1 MITKMNYLNNNKM
14 KNNQKNKHLM
24 QLLSALFLLISVSS
38 QAHFGSK
45 GPYGGSVSC
54 SLVKETNVY
63 MGTLDGGV
71 YESTNSKLLAWR
83 ARPVGLKSGKITALA
98 HTGKYLFAATADSG
112 VFVFTG
118 FVGSDRYWKKA
129 NNGIGSLQIT
139 SLYAVDSST
148 VLAGTLA
155 NGIYKT
161 TDKGANWVSVGASL
175 LHFEI
180 TGFVQ
185 AGNRIIHTSDGGMW
199 ASDDQGSTW
208 FDFTDV
214 YTDDIKASAI
224 SYNSVNHQILI
235 SNADGL
241 YTADSADVTSMPM
254 YINAQNGLP
263 AQTMVRA
270 IANDGN
276 NWYIATDKGV
286 FTSSCLSINWTAVNT
301 GLPTNDINSIV
312 YIQNRLLAGTHKEGI
327 YKSPSA
333 SIAWIANN
341 TSFNNVQTFSMITG
355 GASTVIAATE
365 KGVFVS
371 NDLANIYKAGN
382 KGLLDSLH
390 VNDLAFSQANLL
402 AATKN
407 AGVFIS
413 ADTAKTWS
421 PFNSGLGSMVITKIF
436 TNGNEKFVLTSSG
449 HLYRYDGTS
458 WVMDHIGVPSASV
471 ITSMAFFGNKMIL
484 GVLGKGVY
492 VKSVSG
498 MTWNAFN
505 TGLSDLNVTS
515 LTQLGAKIFAGT
527 DGSGVFV
534 SDTANA
540 NWSAT
545 SSTVIPH
552 TSLMSLNAGR
562 IQAMAQYGAYVFA
575 SYKGGLVASSDNGA
589 TWIAGGNQ
597 FNLPSFTDVKKISF
611 VTTRVFV
618 TTENNGLYSNALS
631 ELPSPAGVADL
642 SAADLSSL
650 DISPNPNRGEFF
662 IHMEKVK
669 ANVSAVVIFDMLGKQ
684 MQFIPVSKI
693 QQQIAVHTN
702 GIPGVYF
709 VQLLT
714 DKGPLTKRIV
724 IE

>member
-1 MITKMNYLNNNKM
+1 MKKYNIIKLVTQFLCLFFLMIS
-14 KNNQKNKHLM
+14 
-24 QLLSALFLLISVSS
+24 LST

-54 SLVKETNVY
+54 SLVKDTNVY
-63 MGTLDGGV
+63 IGTVDGGV
-71 YESTNSKLLAWR
+71 YESTNSKLLVWR

-98 HTGKYLFAATADSG
+98 HTGSYFFAATADSG
-112 VFVFTG
+112 VFIFTG

-129 NNGIGSLQIT
+129 NKGLGSLQIT
-139 SLYAVDSST
+139 SLYAVDSIT
-148 VLAGTLA
+148 LLAGTLV

-161 TDKGANWVSVGASL
+161 TDKGANWVSVSASL

-185 AGNRIIHTSDGGMW
+185 AGNRIIHTSDGGIW

-214 YTDDIKASAI
+214 YTDDIKATAI

-235 SNADGL
+235 SNVDGL
-241 YTADSADVTSMPM
+241 YTADSADVTSKPM

-263 AQTMVRA
+263 AQTIVRA
-270 IANDGN
+270 ITNDGS

-286 FTSSCLSINWTAVNT
+286 FTSPCSSINWTAVNI
-301 GLPTNDINSIV
+301 GLPTIDINSIV
-312 YIQNRLLAGTHKEGI
+312 YFQNRLVSGTNKEGI
-327 YKSPSA
+327 YKSPS
-333 SIAWIANN
+333 SNISWVANN
-341 TSFNNVQTFSMITG
+341 TGFNNLRTFCMITA
-355 GASTVIAATE
+355 GASEVIVATE

-382 KGLLDSLH
+382 KGLSDSLH
-390 VNDLAFSQANLL
+390 VNDLSFSHADLL
-402 AATKN
+402 AATQN

-413 ADTAKTWS
+413 SDTAKTWVD
-421 PFNSGLGSMVITKIF
+421 FNSGLGSMVIIKIF
-436 TNGNEKFVLTSSG
+436 TSGNEKYALTSNG
-449 HLYRYDGTS
+449 HLYHHDGAS
-458 WVMDHIGVPSASV
+458 WVMDHMGIPAASV

-498 MTWNAFN
+498 MTWNTFN

-515 LTQLGAKIFAGT
+515 VTRLGAKIFAGT

-534 SDTANA
+534 SDTASA
-540 NWSAT
+540 NWVAT
-545 SSTVIPH
+545 SSTGIPH
-552 TSLMSLNAGR
+552 TSLMTLNAGR
-562 IQAMAQYGAYVFA
+562 IQTMAQNGAYIFA
-575 SYKGGLVASSDNGA
+575 SYKGGLIASSDNGA
-589 TWIAGGNQ
+589 TWIPGGNQ

-618 TTENNGLYSNALS
+618 STENNGLYSNALS
-631 ELPSPAGVADL
+631 ELPSPAGISETSNENL
-642 SAADLSSL
+642 QYFQL
-650 DISPNPNRGEFF
+650 SPNPSHGDFYVCF
-662 IHMEKVK
+662 EKVK
-669 ANVSAVVIFDMLGKQ
+669 AEIFAMAISDILGRQIKFVPINKLQKQ
-684 MQFIPVSKI
+684 IEI
-693 QQQIAVHTN
+693 Q
-702 GIPGVYF
+702 GIENSGVYF
-709 VQLLT
+709 IQLLT
-714 DKGPLTKRIV
+714 DTGSLIKRII